1 MQSHAVS
8 VSCSG
13 YLLIPFD
20 GSGKYQ
26 RVAVGL
32 AMRLGNAVTRP
43 ALRGV
48 LTSRMQGRRGQ
59 LFCGG
64 VALEPKMQIRRQE
77 VNDRHVERLRH
88 VCAKRLARFGYAF
101 GLGGWRN
108 LSGFDPFNIMIP
120 GFSLRS
126 FNNAEGVR

>member
-64 VALEPKMQIRRQE
+64 LALEPKLQIRRQE

-88 VCAKRLARFGYAF
+88 VCAKR
-101 GLGGWRN
+101 
-108 LSGFDPFNIMIP
+108 
-120 GFSLRS
+120 
-126 FNNAEGVR
+126 GVRMRFERAVWTFLGNGIDLVAVDLRAVTEEDLAPSHHAA